1 MPFTKFTNLDFDQIK
16 TSIKDYLRANSE
28 FTDFDFEGSNFSI
41 LIDTLAYNSYI
52 TAFNSNM
59 IVNESF
65 LDSAILR
72 KNVVSLAGNI
82 GYNPRSISAAEAE
95 ISFSILFEDTSKSN
109 LPQKVTLRPGL
120 VATASAGDE
129 SYTFVIPESI
139 TVTPTETKTE
149 TGTILSTASFDA
161 IKVYQG
167 TFLESK
173 FTYDGSLDQ
182 KFILNNP
189 NVDTSSIRVFVNK
202 TNISGDG
209 IEYKKVD
216 NIIDVNSNS
225 RIYIV
230 REVEDEKYE
239 LKFGDGIF
247 GKKLGE
253 GTYDDGTEITVKY
266 ITTDGEDGNGA
277 NRFTFIGTVEDENSN
292 VINGDIDGS
301 ITVITNTVSQNG
313 NKIEPI
319 DSVRYF
325 APITYSSQ
333 NRAVTSQDYEAI
345 IKKLYPNTESVSIV
359 GGEELDPPEFG
370 NVIIS
375 IKPISG
381 SYVSDFNKKQILSGL
396 KKYTVSGINQQI
408 IDLKLLY
415 VELESNVYYNDSFVS
430 ESSQLKTNISNTL
443 VTYSKSTDLNKFGG
457 RFKYSKIQQIID
469 NVDRN
474 AITSNITKVIIRR
487 DLRTALNENA
497 QYELCYG
504 NQFHVNAGG
513 KNIKSTGFKIF
524 GNSSTVYLTD
534 IPNKNLKTGKI
545 SIIKI
550 VNDNEYETVVDSA
563 GSVDY
568 VKGEIQLFTVNITST
583 DKVSNI
589 IEIQAVPE
597 SNDVVGLKDLYITLD
612 AGKSKINMVRDI
624 ISSGDEVS
632 GVKFIKDS
640 FTSSYYNGKL
650 TRK

>member
-1 MPFTKFTNLDFDQIK
+1 M
-16 TSIKDYLRANSE
+16 
-28 FTDFDFEGSNFSI
+28 
-41 LIDTLAYNSYI
+41 
-52 TAFNSNM
+52 
-59 IVNESF
+59 
-65 LDSAILR
+65 
-72 KNVVSLAGNI
+72 
-82 GYNPRSISAAEAE
+82 
-95 ISFSILFEDTSKSN
+95 
-109 LPQKVTLRPGL
+109 
-120 VATASAGDE
+120 
-129 SYTFVIPESI
+129 
-139 TVTPTETKTE
+139 
-149 TGTILSTASFDA
+149 
-161 IKVYQG
+161 
-167 TFLESK
+167 
-173 FTYDGSLDQ
+173 
-182 KFILNNP
+182 
-189 NVDTSSIRVFVNK
+189 
-202 TNISGDG
+202 
-209 IEYKKVD
+209 
-216 NIIDVNSNS
+216 
-225 RIYIV
+225 
-230 REVEDEKYE
+230 
-239 LKFGDGIF
+239 
-247 GKKLGE
+247 
-253 GTYDDGTEITVKY
+253 
-266 ITTDGEDGNGA
+266 
-277 NRFTFIGTVEDENSN
+277 
-292 VINGDIDGS
+292 
-301 ITVITNTVSQNG
+301 
-313 NKIEPI
+313 
-319 DSVRYF
+319 
-325 APITYSSQ
+325 
-333 NRAVTSQDYEAI
+333 
-345 IKKLYPNTESVSIV
+345 
-359 GGEELDPPEFG
+359 
-370 NVIIS
+370 
-375 IKPISG
+375 
-381 SYVSDFNKKQILSGL
+381 
-396 KKYTVSGINQQI
+396 
-408 IDLKLLY
+408 KLLY